1 MEGRVSGSG
10 GMQVGRRRSV
20 HVQLVTKAEAQ
31 RDILNVC
38 ARAVEQ
44 PLFPVQ
50 QVSTHLTK
58 LVHYS
63 IFGILAALNCLC
75 KRIKLAVNCDDI
87 WAKVF
92 LRFVAAL
99 TKVAHNNKFKVAL
112 VKYADLD

>member
-50 QVSTHLTK
+50 QISTHLKK

-63 IFGILAALNCLC
+63 IFGILAALNCIC
-75 KRIKLAVNCDDI
+75 KKNKIGCKL
-87 WAKVF
+87 
-92 LRFVAAL
+92 
-99 TKVAHNNKFKVAL
+99 
-112 VKYADLD
+112 